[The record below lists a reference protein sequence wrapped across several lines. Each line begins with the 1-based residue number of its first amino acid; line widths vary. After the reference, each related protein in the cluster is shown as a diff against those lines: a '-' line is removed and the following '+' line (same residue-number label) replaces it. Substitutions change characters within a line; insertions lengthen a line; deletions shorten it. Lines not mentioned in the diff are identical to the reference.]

1 MSLED
6 EVRRG
11 GKAQELLN
19 NEIFTDA
26 VKAIEEALL
35 LGIRQ
40 SAFKDEALREK
51 LCHRYSLL
59 HDLVAQ
65 IATTMETGQLAE
77 EQVKQSSI
85 AERVKGFFHINQE

>member
-6 EVRRG
+6 EVRRA
-11 GKAQELLN
+11 GKAKDLLENEL
-19 NEIFTDA
+19 FKGA
-26 VKAIEEALL
+26 VRAIEEALL

-59 HDLVAQ
+59 HDLVGQ
-65 IATTMETGQLAE
+65 LEVHIETGQLAE
-77 EQVKQSSI
+77 EEIRLKTLR
-85 AERVKGFFHINQE
+85 ERATEFFKGV

>member
-1 MSLED
+1 MSMED

-11 GKAQELLN
+11 GKAKEILN
-19 NEIFTDA
+19 NEVFKDA
-26 VKAIEEALL
+26 VRAIEEALL

-59 HDLVAQ
+59 HDLIGQ
-65 IATTMETGQLAE
+65 IQTVIETGEMAVE
-77 EQVKQSSI
+77 E
-85 AERVKGFFHINQE
+85 INRKSLLEKARDFINH